1 MYEETT
7 ASVKHQGILSG
18 IFECCFGVRQ
28 SESISPYLFNL
39 FLNDLD
45 EALSV
50 GQFQGINI
58 GEINLKT
65 LYIIYYYYMQMIYAN
80 DLALLSETREDLQV
94 GLDILYDYCHRWKL
108 SINAE
113 ETCMIIFRKK
123 GNVTQHDH
131 LFFGERRLNLLDKIS
146 YLGLTLSS
154 RGEFAQTQSN
164 LADRGYV

>member
-65 LYIIYYYYMQMIYAN
+65 LLYAD
-80 DLALLSETREDLQV
+80 DLALLSETREELQV

-108 SINAE
+108 TINTE
-113 ETCMIIFRKK
+113 ETCMLIFRKE

-146 YLGLTLSS
+146 YLGLTLNS
-154 RGEFAQTQSN
+154 RGKFTQTQSN